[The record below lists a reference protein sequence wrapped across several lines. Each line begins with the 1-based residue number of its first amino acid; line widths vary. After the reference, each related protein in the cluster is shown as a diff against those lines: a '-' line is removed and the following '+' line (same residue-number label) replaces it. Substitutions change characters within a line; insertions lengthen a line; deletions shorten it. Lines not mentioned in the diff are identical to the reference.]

1 MGKVASKCRLVAAVE
16 AATEAAAEVEV
27 ELEVE
32 VEVELE
38 VEVDVATA
46 GNGALPALCGTHGQ
60 PPSEEIAPAPEY
72 SHW

>member
-27 ELEVE
+27 ELEV
-32 VEVELE
+32 E